1 MSAAG
6 LRAVCSVHDVADE
19 SAREFQVDDQSV
31 VVVKF
36 DGQFHAYLNWCPHLG
51 IELNFMPDQFMD
63 DEGRF
68 LVCANHGALF
78 EPENGQCLSGP
89 CSGDSLTAVPLEVRG
104 EEIWVGNVETPA

>member
-1 MSAAG
+1 MSG
-6 LRAVCSVHDVADE
+6 DDLQAVCSVHDVADE
-19 SAREFQVDDQSV
+19 SAREFQVGDQAV

-78 EPENGQCLSGP
+78 EPENGHCLSGP
-89 CSGDSLTAVPLEVRG
+89 CSGDTLTAVPLEVRG
-104 EEIWVGNVETPA
+104 EEIWVGRAEAPA